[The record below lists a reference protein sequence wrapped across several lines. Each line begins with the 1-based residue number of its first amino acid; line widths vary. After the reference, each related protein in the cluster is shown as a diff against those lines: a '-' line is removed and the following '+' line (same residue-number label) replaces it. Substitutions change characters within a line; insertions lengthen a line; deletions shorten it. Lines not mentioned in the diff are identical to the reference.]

1 MRRGQRVGCE
11 DNSEYIRWVKAN
23 NHQVVQD
30 EDGKWITIN
39 KRGVKVTLKS

>member
-1 MRRGQRVGCE
+1 MRRGKPIGCE
-11 DNSEYIRWVKAN
+11 GSSQYINWVQKN
-23 NHQVVQD
+23 GHQVVQD